1 MWVILRA
8 RAQWHSLYQIKR
20 RIPDFTRRV
29 TFDVGRLFI
38 PEGFQILAGGKRS
51 ATTGKR
57 PATPTHPGG
66 MQECLI
72 LVSLRDTAIR
82 TRLPVVALRLPPANV
97 SNPFGMKVKMTAP
110 SKVSAIGLTPVAN
123 SMPPLRG

>member
-1 MWVILRA
+1 M
-8 RAQWHSLYQIKR
+8 
-20 RIPDFTRRV
+20 
-29 TFDVGRLFI
+29 FDVARLFI

-72 LVSLRDTAIR
+72 LVSLRDTSIR

-97 SNPFGMKVKMTAP
+97 SNPFGMKVKMTASP
-110 SKVSAIGLTPVAN
+110 SKVSAIGRQPSELPTFAN
-123 SMPPLRG
+123 PHVLVTWVN

>member
-1 MWVILRA
+1 M
-8 RAQWHSLYQIKR
+8 
-20 RIPDFTRRV
+20 
-29 TFDVGRLFI
+29 FDVARLFI

-51 ATTGKR
+51 ATTGKL

-82 TRLPVVALRLPPANV
+82 TRLPVVARRLPPANV
-97 SNPFGMKVKMTAP
+97 SKPFGMKVKMTAP
-110 SKVSAIGLTPVAN
+110 SKVSAIGLTPAAN